1 MERFTAYDMSIAPL
15 AALRTAVLVAV
26 VGVAGCATPFVD
38 EHANSRGEQA
48 APRLGFFSRI
58 RAPDNVQPVL
68 RLAATGVQ
76 IFRCEKL
83 DDGFVWVFRQPE
95 AELAD
100 ASGRVVARH
109 GVNFSFEH
117 VDGSRLLGTVLG
129 FDDPP
134 QPGNLRWLLLS
145 TRSYGAGAF
154 AGVTHV
160 QRVNT
165 AGGMPPSRCD
175 PAQANRLLR
184 VNFTADFV
192 FYRPRQALSSRT

>member
-1 MERFTAYDMSIAPL
+1 MKTDPWMALRAALL
-15 AALRTAVLVAV
+15 AAALML
-26 VGVAGCATPFVD
+26 AGCATPVAD
-38 EHANSRGEQA
+38 EPPGAPDEPA

-58 RAPDNVQPVL
+58 KTPDSVQPVL
-68 RLAATGVQ
+68 RLTAAGVQ
-76 IFRCEKL
+76 IFRCEKR

-100 ASGRVVARH
+100 PAGHIVARH

-117 VDGSRLLGTVLG
+117 VDGSRLVGTVLG
-129 FDDPP
+129 FDEPP
-134 QPGNLRWLLLS
+134 QPGHLRWLLLA
-145 TRSYGAGAF
+145 TRSFGEGAF

-165 AGGMPPSRCD
+165 AGGMPPPRCD
-175 PAQANRLLR
+175 ATQSNRLLR